1 MLKTLFKLI
10 LKFLPE
16 SMRQRVLEE
25 AGASLS
31 SKALGESMQRLAL
44 RHSES
49 IPADQA
55 LGFLFRL
62 DNHLYSLQGRH
73 SIRYNDGVHTK
84 HLHTGYHDF
93 FINRVK
99 AGERVLDVGCGTG
112 MLAFDLADKA
122 GGLVLGIDLEEK
134 NITIAKKRFCHAN
147 VEFVVGDIMQYSDN
161 RPFDIVILS
170 NVLEHLT
177 NRAGFLRQLA
187 QITKSY
193 RFLIRVPLFE
203 RDWRIPLKKELA
215 VEWRLDPTH
224 ETEYSQESFAQEI
237 DEAGLKIT
245 HQEIRWGEIWAY
257 VVLPKATT
265 DTV

>member
-1 MLKTLFKLI
+1 MLKLLFNFL

-16 SMRQRVLEE
+16 SLRRRVLEE
-25 AGASLS
+25 AGASLGS
-31 SKALGESMQRLAL
+31 DALGESMQRLAL
-44 RHSES
+44 KHSES

-55 LGFLFRL
+55 LRFLFRL
-62 DNHLYSLQGRH
+62 DNHLYPLQGRN

-93 FINRVK
+93 FINRIK
-99 AGERVLDVGCGTG
+99 AGERVLDVGCGKG

-122 GGLVLGIDLEEK
+122 GGMILGIDLEEK
-134 NITIAKKRFCHAN
+134 NITTAKKRFSHSN
-147 VEFVVGDIMQYSDN
+147 VEFIVGDILQYSDN
-161 RPFDIVILS
+161 RPFDIVVLS

-177 NRAGFLRQLA
+177 NRADFLRQLA
-187 QITKSY
+187 QITKSN

-237 DEAGLKIT
+237 EDAGLKIS

-257 VVLPKATT
+257 VVLP
-265 DTV
+265 